1 MRVGLYG
8 LFVLGMIVGLVLGVL
23 VIFWVSLIRGRRA
36 VHAEGVVV
44 RAEVIAKDTVIGP
57 RLAGPAIVRLS
68 GALHG
73 AAGVHDILGIELRLQ
88 AQASRDP
95 AVGDQDLVF
104 GTFHSFKTAVAA
116 LATTDAGDFLA
127 NPYSSVTPWWT
138 SPVGAVTYALD
149 PPHAAPRGRGV
160 DRLTRLVADLADD
173 RAHLTIRADQQVVA
187 ELRLIERLDS
197 ASDAAPLGVSMF
209 RCGRGVRP
217 VGVRNGIRAVVY
229 PISQAAR
236 RIRGG

>member
-1 MRVGLYG
+1 MWVGLYIR
-8 LFVLGMIVGLVLGVL
+8 FVIGMLVGLVLGVL
-23 VIFWVSLIRGRRA
+23 IFLVSLIRGRRA

-44 RAEVIAKDTVIGP
+44 RAEVTATDAVIGP

-73 AAGVHDILGIELRLQ
+73 AAGVHDILGLELRLQ
-88 AQASRDP
+88 TQASQDP

-104 GTFHSFKTAVAA
+104 GTFHAFKTASADTA
-116 LATTDAGDFLA
+116 HTDAGDYLA
-127 NPYSSVTPWWT
+127 NRYSSVTPWWT
-138 SPVGAVTYALD
+138 SPVGAVTYHLA
-149 PPHAAPRGRGV
+149 PPPAAPRGRGV
-160 DRLTRLVADLADD
+160 DRVSRLVADLGTD
-173 RAHLTIRADQQVVA
+173 RARLEVLADHPVVA
-187 ELRLIERLDS
+187 ELRLVERLDS
-197 ASDAAPLGVSMF
+197 ARDAAPLRVSMF

-236 RIRGG
+236 RLRGG